1 MINILLIK
9 RTCVYAII
17 ANALVAN
24 RAPGGNLNLNDH
36 SQRAV
41 ISDKVVVP

>member
-1 MINILLIK
+1 M
-9 RTCVYAII
+9 TT
-17 ANALVAN
+17 NAFVAN

-41 ISDKVVVP
+41 MSDKVVVPYNSKRSQYCH